1 MLKVDW
7 SCFCVLSPFIHT
19 MPGKRLQ
26 DRQKS
31 SVEWIDRESRP
42 SIALGEALRALN
54 SCFSSVPGSCFGTE
68 VASAGQAANLG
79 GFEEPSRQ
87 VSQQHICR
95 GLNDSISHRNTQKK
109 NRETFQATA
118 WVRGS
123 TSTCSKSTAQASNA
137 KTLHTRT
144 PSGCLGARARRTG
157 PVPCGAGHLVQKTC
171 PAPGPV
177 LGVCGGGVLCLFFFL
192 RGSSLFLYNPVI
204 PLKIRHWQAL
214 SQPLALLYN
223 LSRSNWTF
231 TAVAGDIKSGPQPT
245 TVQAAQ
251 PTTVTMYSVSWLL
264 WRPKGG
270 SHPPSHTEKQP
281 LG

>member
-87 VSQQHICR
+87 VSQQHLCR
-95 GLNDSISHRNTQKK
+95 GLNDSISQRNTQ
-109 NRETFQATA
+109 
-118 WVRGS
+118 S

-177 LGVCGGGVLCLFFFL
+177 LGVCGGGVLCLFFFCV
-192 RGSSLFLYNPVI
+192 GPHYFYTI
-204 PLKIRHWQAL
+204 L
-214 SQPLALLYN
+214 SY
-223 LSRSNWTF
+223 R
-231 TAVAGDIKSGPQPT
+231 
-245 TVQAAQ
+245 
-251 PTTVTMYSVSWLL
+251 
-264 WRPKGG
+264 
-270 SHPPSHTEKQP
+270 
-281 LG
+281 